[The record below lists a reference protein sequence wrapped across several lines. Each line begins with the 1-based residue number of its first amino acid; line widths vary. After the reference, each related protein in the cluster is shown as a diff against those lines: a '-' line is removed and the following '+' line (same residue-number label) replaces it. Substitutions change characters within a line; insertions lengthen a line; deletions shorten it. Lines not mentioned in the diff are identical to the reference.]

1 MNKKELIDWLSKS
14 ETEDNAQILVQE
26 MNINEDGE
34 LVDNLFPIE
43 SIKVDKSG
51 NIVISDWA

>member
-51 NIVISDWA
+51 HIVISDWA